1 MTPKQKIAAL
11 RGLMHQR
18 GLYAYLVPSTDA
30 HQSEYVPDCWRRRP
44 WLSGFTGSAG
54 ELLVSADSA
63 GVWTDGRYFIQAE
76 AELRGTG
83 IRLFKSGEPGVP
95 TLHEYLAKS
104 VKRGEVVG
112 VDPRV
117 ISPTDAEALER
128 LLDSVGARL
137 EFTENNLVDQVW
149 SDQPKRS
156 DGPVQVQALEYAG
169 ETVASKLKRVRIE
182 MKARGAEAHVVSTL
196 DAIAWLYNIRGR
208 DVEYNPVVIA
218 YAVVTM
224 KDAFLYVG
232 NGKVSATV
240 ARKLAPAVTVRNY
253 DDVAEALR
261 DLGARKTRTWVDL
274 GASNR
279 WMLDQLAGAPIVSG
293 QSPITPMKARKN
305 PVEINGMR
313 LAHIE
318 DGVAMVRFLHWL
330 ENELPKGQL
339 TEISAAEKLAAFRSE
354 GEHFQGLSFRTISG
368 YGAHGALPHYSV
380 DEKSNV
386 PLEPKGLYVLD
397 SGGQYL
403 TGTTDI
409 TRTLMLGK
417 AATAEQRDRY
427 TRVLKGHIALAR
439 ATFPAGVRGIRLDT
453 FARMHLWEA
462 GLDYNHGTGHGVGA
476 YLNVHEGPQSIS
488 PTRDIFGAP
497 LEPGNI
503 LSNEPGYYEAGAY
516 GIRIENLILVRE
528 EPKLSKNGTS
538 WLGFDT
544 ITLCPIETRLI
555 EPKLLTQP
563 ERTWL
568 NQYHSTVYK
577 TLSPRLS
584 AAEKSWLRKA
594 TAAV

>member
-63 GVWTDGRYFIQAE
+63 GVWTDGRYFIQAD

-128 LLDSVGARL
+128 LLESVGARL
-137 EFTENNLVDQVW
+137 EFTENNLVDQIW

-218 YAVVTM
+218 YAVITM

-261 DLGARKTRTWVDL
+261 DLGARKTRTWIDL

-305 PVEINGMR
+305 PVEISGMR

-339 TEISAAEKLAAFRSE
+339 TEISAADKLAAFRSE

-427 TRVLKGHIALAR
+427 ASAQGHIALAR
-439 ATFPAGVRGIRLDT
+439 ATFPARCAASGSTPSRGCTSGKRVST
-453 FARMHLWEA
+453 TTMAPVMESAR
-462 GLDYNHGTGHGVGA
+462 T
-476 YLNVHEGPQSIS
+476 
-488 PTRDIFGAP
+488 
-497 LEPGNI
+497 
-503 LSNEPGYYEAGAY
+503 
-516 GIRIENLILVRE
+516 
-528 EPKLSKNGTS
+528 
-538 WLGFDT
+538 
-544 ITLCPIETRLI
+544 
-555 EPKLLTQP
+555 
-563 ERTWL
+563 
-568 NQYHSTVYK
+568 
-577 TLSPRLS
+577 
-584 AAEKSWLRKA
+584 
-594 TAAV
+594 